1 MAEGGTAR
9 CGINATRGGVMA
21 IKLAELGVG
30 EVVTLL
36 KADLGTE
43 LGLIDTARS
52 GDSLVLAVP
61 AAADYYDYPNPVLG
75 DGAAHVEVFEGTI
88 SFDHKYSDVAV
99 PRATYDIDIT
109 VRLTFITR
117 DGDTPTQ
124 KVARMRR
131 YAVGVFNVFS
141 KKPTLGDVDDAIQVA
156 VSSLI
161 ETQWITEGENEA
173 DIAKGRVTVEL
184 TLTCEEN

>member
-1 MAEGGTAR
+1 
-9 CGINATRGGVMA
+9 MA
-21 IKLAELGVG
+21 IQLAELGVS

-43 LGLIDTARS
+43 LGLIDTARG

-61 AAADYYDYPNPVLG
+61 DAADYYDYPNPVIG
-75 DGAAHVEVFEGTI
+75 DGAAHVEVFEGAI
-88 SFDHKYSDVAV
+88 EFNHKYADVAV
-99 PRATYDIDIT
+99 PRATYDIDII
-109 VRLTFITR
+109 VRVTFLTR

-156 VSSLI
+156 VSSRASS
-161 ETQWITEGENEA
+161 EWITEGEGEA

-184 TLTCEEN
+184 TLTCEEL